1 MSDTEYI
8 FVEHMPRFQKTTL
21 SFFLPKRLSNSQ

>member
-8 FVEHMPRFQKTTL
+8 FVEYMPRFQKTTL